1 MSAIKETRRDRVFNG
16 VVITIMLAIVFLMV
30 YPLYFTII
38 ASVSDPNAVFSGKV
52 LLYPSGFTWDSYTN
66 IFKYKQLWTGYR
78 NSIFYTVCTV
88 IWQLFLMLPAAY
100 ALTKKELKGKTF
112 FLIYMLIPMYI
123 GGGMIPYYLQIKQ
136 MGLINTPW
144 VMIFPAGVGLSTLVV
159 VRTFFQVNIPDS
171 LIEAAKIDGAGEFR
185 IFFRIVIPLSGA
197 IIAVQTLF
205 MAVGSWNSFMSAL
218 LYINDKKL
226 YPLQLVLRNILV
238 LNQTPNIELSMTDV
252 SPEDLLYQAKR
263 AYMAEA
269 MKFSIIFV
277 ASAPMLIAYPFVQ
290 KYFVKGVLIGSV
302 KG

>member
-1 MSAIKETRRDRVFNG
+1 MSVIKETRRDRVFNA
-16 VVITIMLAIVFLMV
+16 VVITLMLLIVVMMV
-30 YPLYFTII
+30 YPLYFTVI
-38 ASVSDPNAVFSGKV
+38 ASVSDPNAVFNGKV
-52 LLYPSGFTWDSYTN
+52 LLYPKGFTLDSYRN

-112 FLIYMLIPMYI
+112 FLIYMMIPMYI

-185 IFFRIVIPLSGA
+185 IFFQIVIPLSGA

-205 MAVGSWNSFMSAL
+205 MAVGSWNQFMNAL
-218 LYINDKKL
+218 LYINDRNL
-226 YPLQLVLRNILV
+226 YPLQLILRNILV
-238 LNQTPNIELSMTDV
+238 LNQTPTIDISMTNVD
-252 SPEDLLYQAKR
+252 PEDILYQAKR

-269 MKFSIIFV
+269 MKYSIIFV

-290 KYFVKGVLIGSV
+290 KYFVKGVLIGSI